1 MRRLA
6 LLATILVLAPF
17 LGGVQSCGKQTDPTT
32 SGGQQPEAGTGQTGT
47 GASESGGTDGE
58 EVVPV
63 VPVETTE
70 QLAERLFLEG
80 LAFLSAT
87 PPQLPFA
94 VERFAQVT
102 QYVPGW
108 AEAHYN
114 LGLAYFEGGMF
125 VKAAPSL
132 EQATRLEPKMGIAWL
147 LLAESYTRQRRTGAA
162 RDAYDQCV
170 SHAPENVECR
180 LGQVRLAME
189 GGESPNRVIE
199 RIRDILRINSTSTG
213 AYILLSQAYMR
224 LGQIQLAKFSLDK
237 AKHANPMA
245 DLSPTLHCNL
255 GMIYREMGLQYDAI
269 AEFEKALEID
279 PDHVQSLVNLANVR
293 ITNLDFEGALQ
304 LTQRA
309 ALRDPSHRS
318 ARLALGIAKRG
329 TGDIEG
335 AKTAFERLLN
345 EDPNDTDALYS
356 LAVLHGDD
364 YRDYPKAIE
373 LYEELI
379 SRTPG
384 IADDDPLYTYLDDA
398 RKNIER
404 EQKRQERDRLKRE
417 REEKKAAEEA
427 ARAAEEEAAARAA
440 AEEAARAAAEEAAR
454 AAVEAL
460 APPTD
465 EGETTG
471 VEPDESAAPPE
482 IGVEDA
488 EEPPPPVDEAG
499 SGEGGAD
506 ETDVE

>member
-1 MRRLA
+1 MRRLP
-6 LLATILVLAPF
+6 LLVVVLAFAPF
-17 LGGVQSCGKQTDPTT
+17 LGGVQSCGKTAPET
-32 SGGQQPEAGTGQTGT
+32 SGGQQPDAGNTTST
-47 GASESGGTDGE
+47 GGTETSDTTGEGE
-58 EVVPV
+58 EAVPV

-70 QLAERLFLEG
+70 QLAQRLFIEG
-80 LAFLSAT
+80 LAFLSTT
-87 PPQLPFA
+87 PPQVPFA

-102 QYVPGW
+102 QYMPDW

-114 LGLAYFEGGMF
+114 LGLARFEGGSA
-125 VKAAPSL
+125 VQAIPAL
-132 EQATRLEPKMGIAWL
+132 EQATRLDPKMDVAWL

-170 SHAPENVECR
+170 THVPENVECR

-189 GGESPNRVIE
+189 AGESPDRVIE

-224 LGQIQLAKFSLDK
+224 LGQTQLAKFSLDK
-237 AKHANPMA
+237 AKHANSMA

-309 ALRDPSHRS
+309 ALRDPSHRP

-329 TGDIEG
+329 TGDLDG
-335 AKTAFERLLN
+335 AKAEFERLLN
-345 EDPNDTDALYS
+345 EDPNNTDALYS
-356 LAVLHGDD
+356 LAVMYGDD
-364 YRDYPKAIE
+364 YRDHNKAIE

-379 SRTPG
+379 SRSPG
-384 IADDDPLYTYLDDA
+384 IADDDPLHTYLEDA
-398 RKNIER
+398 RKNVER
-404 EQKRQERDRLKRE
+404 ELKRQERERLRRE
-417 REEKKAAEEA
+417 REAQKAAEEA

-454 AAVEAL
+454 VAEEAAATPE
-460 APPTD
+460 
-465 EGETTG
+465 EE
-471 VEPDESAAPPE
+471 AAPEPME
-482 IGVEDA
+482 DGSGTEVVEEEAPAPDTSGEEVSEEPAPAEDA
-488 EEPPPPVDEAG
+488 G
-499 SGEGGAD
+499 GGE
-506 ETDVE
+506 